1 MCSTNFIKTTLARE
15 ADARWRNGPHVSIMD
30 LPTFQSEYQASVGA
44 ALGDKAKSI
53 TMQRY
58 ASMSRRVRRD
68 TKSTFS
74 EGVPLGASRRTLP
87 PPAPLDPWET
97 EYKAACGASPR
108 HHKGRFG
115 QRSQQLSPTQKVQ
128 PREWDKSLHQRGR
141 KDRVVADC
149 VLQTEYMAAV
159 GQQPEYKARFVGAD
173 RRHELLH
180 SSSRTA
186 TDGGRAGRTVAADGG
201 GSKSHRPGATRG
213 SARGSARRSAR
224 RSAVSS
230 ERDRR
235 SARTAVGSASTTAGG
250 LFDIGRG
257 VGLADY
263 RSEYRDSCGAG
274 PSEKGTY
281 VSADIDDRNC
291 HGPSPTIA
299 MFRSQA

>member
-15 ADARWRNGPHVSIMD
+15 ADARWRNGPNVSIMD
-30 LPTFQSEYQASVGA
+30 LPTYQSEYQASVGA

-58 ASMSRRVRRD
+58 ATMSRRVRRD
-68 TKSTFS
+68 PESTLS

-108 HHKGRFG
+108 HHKGRFR

-128 PREWDKSLHQRGR
+128 PREWDTSLHQRGR

-159 GQQPEYKARFVGAD
+159 GQRPEYKARFVGAD

-180 SSSRTA
+180 SSSRPA
-186 TDGGRAGRTVAADGG
+186 VGSGRVGRTVAAADSGP
-201 GSKSHRPGATRG
+201 KSHRPSATRG
-213 SARGSARRSAR
+213 SARRSTAG
-224 RSAVSS
+224 S
-230 ERDRR
+230 ERARR
-235 SARTAVGSASTTAGG
+235 SARTAVGSARTAVRG
-250 LFDIGRG
+250 LFDVGRG

-291 HGPSPTIA
+291 HGPSPSIA
-299 MFRSQA
+299 MFRSQAQA

>member
-15 ADARWRNGPHVSIMD
+15 ADARWRDGPNVSIMD
-30 LPTFQSEYQASVGA
+30 LPTYQSEYQASVGA
-44 ALGDKAKSI
+44 ALGDKTKSI

-58 ASMSRRVRRD
+58 ASMSRRMRRD
-68 TKSTFS
+68 PESARDK
-74 EGVPLGASRRTLP
+74 GAALGASRRTLP

-108 HHKGRFG
+108 RHKARFG

-141 KDRVVADC
+141 KDRVVVDC
-149 VLQTEYMAAV
+149 VLQTEYMAGV
-159 GQQPEYKARFVGAD
+159 GQQPEHKARFVGAD
-173 RRHELLH
+173 HRHDMLH
-180 SSSRTA
+180 SNGRA
-186 TDGGRAGRTVAADGG
+186 ADVGGRGGVSAAGG
-201 GSKSHRPGATRG
+201 GPGSHRPSTT
-213 SARGSARRSAR
+213 RGSARRSAAG
-224 RSAVSS
+224 SA
-230 ERDRR
+230 RARR
-235 SARTAVGSASTTAGG
+235 SARARTGATGKSTGAGG
-250 LFDIGRG
+250 LFDVGRG

-274 PSEKGTY
+274 VGEKGAY

-299 MFRSQA
+299 MFRSQAQA